1 MLRCAF
7 LTIAAMLLTSSPG
20 QAVDRKPETDAAFN
34 RYVQLSE
41 QRMQNDLPS
50 GPFLWVDELPTQQR
64 EAVSARLKRGE
75 VATQRLETLERG
87 ASIPVPGGL
96 IHHWVGLVFI
106 SGANLTQTL
115 ALLQGY
121 DEHSRIYAPRVLR
134 SKLIQH
140 NGDDF
145 KVFLRLRET
154 KIVTVV
160 LDTEYDV
167 HYVRLDSTRAYS
179 RSYSTRVAE
188 VDGAGQ
194 LGELEKPIGDDS
206 GFLWR
211 LSSYWRFSER
221 DGGVYVQLEA
231 ISLTR
236 DIPDGLGWL
245 IRPFV
250 TSLPSESLVFTL
262 NRTRE
267 ALNAIQR
274 SVDPM
279 KSAAASSK

>member
-1 MLRCAF
+1 
-7 LTIAAMLLTSSPG
+7 
-20 QAVDRKPETDAAFN
+20 
-34 RYVQLSE
+34 
-41 QRMQNDLPS
+41 
-50 GPFLWVDELPTQQR
+50 
-64 EAVSARLKRGE
+64 
-75 VATQRLETLERG
+75 
-87 ASIPVPGGL
+87 
-96 IHHWVGLVFI
+96 VGVVFI
-106 SGANLTQTL
+106 PGANLTQTL
-115 ALLQGY
+115 GLLQGY
-121 DEHSRIYAPRVLR
+121 DEHSRIYAARVLR

-140 NGDDF
+140 NDDDF
-145 KVFLRLRET
+145 MVFLRLRET

-160 LDTEYDV
+160 LDTEYGV

-211 LSSYWRFSER
+211 LNSYWRFWER

>member
-20 QAVDRKPETDAAFN
+20 QAVDRKPETDVAFN

-96 IHHWVGLVFI
+96 IHHWVGVVFI

-134 SKLIQH
+134 SKLIEH
-140 NGDDF
+140 NDDDF

-211 LSSYWRFSER
+211 LNSYWRFWER

-250 TSLPSESLVFTL
+250 TGIPSESLVFTL

-267 ALNAIQR
+267 ALNQIKR

-279 KSAAASSK
+279 KSVAASSK

>member
-7 LTIAAMLLTSSPG
+7 LTIVAILLTSSPG

-41 QRMQNDLPS
+41 QRMQNDLQS

-87 ASIPVPGGL
+87 ASIPVPSGL
-96 IHHWVGLVFI
+96 IHHWVGIVFI
-106 SGANLTQTL
+106 PGANLTQTL

-211 LSSYWRFSER
+211 LNSYWRFWER

-267 ALNAIQR
+267 ALNATQR
-274 SVDPM
+274 SVNPM

>member
-1 MLRCAF
+1 VQPYLL
-7 LTIAAMLLTSSPG
+7 LTIAAILFTSSPG
-20 QAVDRKPETDAAFN
+20 QTVDLKPETNAAFS

-41 QRMQNDLPS
+41 QRMQNDLQA
-50 GPFLWVDELPTQQR
+50 GPFLWPDGLPIQQR
-64 EAVSARLKRGE
+64 EEVYERLKQVE
-75 VATQRLETLERG
+75 VVTQRLETLERG
-87 ASIPVPGGL
+87 TSIPVPGGL
-96 IHHWVGLVFI
+96 IHHWMGVVFI
-106 SGANLTQTL
+106 PGANLKQTL

-121 DEHSRIYAPRVLR
+121 DQHSRIYAPRVLR

-167 HYVRLDSTRAYS
+167 HYDRLDSTRACS

-188 VDGAGQ
+188 VEGAGQ
-194 LGELEKPIGDDS
+194 PGEHEKPVGDDS

-211 LSSYWRFSER
+211 LNSYWRFREHAK
-221 DGGVYVQLEA
+221 GVYVQLEA

-250 TSLPSESLVFTL
+250 TSIPGESLAFTL
-262 NRTRE
+262 NRTRK
-267 ALNAIQR
+267 ALDQT
-274 SVDPM
+274 M
-279 KSAAASSK
+279 KISRPD

>member
-1 MLRCAF
+1 
-7 LTIAAMLLTSSPG
+7 
-20 QAVDRKPETDAAFN
+20 
-34 RYVQLSE
+34 
-41 QRMQNDLPS
+41 
-50 GPFLWVDELPTQQR
+50 VDELPTQQR

-96 IHHWVGLVFI
+96 IHHWVGVVFI
-106 SGANLTQTL
+106 PGANRTQTL

-121 DEHSRIYAPRVLR
+121 DEQSRIYAPRVLR

-145 KVFLRLRET
+145 MVFLRLRET

-167 HYVRLDSTRAYS
+167 HCVRLDSTRAYS

-211 LSSYWRFSER
+211 LSSYWRFWER
-221 DGGVYVQLEA
+221 DGGVYV
-231 ISLTR
+231 
-236 DIPDGLGWL
+236 
-245 IRPFV
+245 
-250 TSLPSESLVFTL
+250 
-262 NRTRE
+262 
-267 ALNAIQR
+267 
-274 SVDPM
+274 
-279 KSAAASSK
+279 